1 MATPR
6 VRYNPLLTQHLVN
19 QNVFVD
25 HPFTLIDVGASGGIE
40 QHWLVFAKS
49 LLAFGFEPLIAE
61 VERLNRIEKHSN
73 ISYIAALL
81 TGPSK
86 MAEEHDRIVEKIQHR
101 NNQPFPR
108 TSAVRA
114 MSLLAM
120 DYAKSVFDPSGTG
133 AMTDERITLDKF
145 ISEKPDVDV
154 DFIKIDTDGYDYD
167 VLCGGD
173 VLLTKSPVLGLFV
186 ECQFHGSVHQDANL
200 FSNID
205 RFLRSRGYS
214 LFDIEVYRY
223 SRGTLPKPFFYDI
236 TAQTL
241 EGQVLWG
248 DALYLRD
255 AGDPDYE
262 KMWEIQLYPQKL
274 LKLACIFEIYGLE
287 DCAAELLEGK
297 RRELENL
304 VDIDHCLNLLTPEL
318 GGKKVVFQEYV
329 RRFEK
334 NVRDWFPSH
343 YNSQGFLEEVAS
355 RETTPESGGG
365 HIILERDMEAQKQEI
380 ARLRQQLNGW
390 QIHWRAVENSAGWR
404 LLSAWRRGR
413 DRLVPE
419 GTRRR
424 RLYEAVIGSLR
435 PLPR

>member
-6 VRYNPLLTQHLVN
+6 VRYNPPLTRHLVD

-25 HPFTLIDVGASGGIE
+25 HPFTLIDVGASGGIQ
-40 QHWLVFAKS
+40 QHWLVFANN
-49 LLAFGFEPLIAE
+49 LLAFGFDLLVAE
-61 VERLNRIEKHSN
+61 VERLNRLERHSN
-73 ISYIAALL
+73 ISYIAAKV

-86 MAEEHDRIVEKIQHR
+86 MEDEHDRIVEKIQHK
-101 NNQPFPR
+101 NNQPFSR

-114 MSLLAM
+114 LSLLRM
-120 DYAKSVFDPSGTG
+120 DYAKSVYDPSGTG

-145 ISEKPDVDV
+145 LSGRPDVNV

-173 VLLTKSPVLGLFV
+173 VLLTKAPLLGLFV
-186 ECQFHGSVHQDANL
+186 ECQFHGSVHQDASL

-223 SRGTLPKPFFYDI
+223 SRAALPKPFVSDLPS
-236 TAQTL
+236 QTG

-262 KMWEIQLYPQKL
+262 KMWGIHLSPQKV

-304 VDIDHCLNLLTPEL
+304 VDIEHCLNLLTPEL
-318 GGKKVVFQEYV
+318 GGKRVAFQEYF
-329 RRFEK
+329 RRFEN
-334 NVRDWFPSH
+334 NVSDWFPSH
-343 YNSQGFLEEVAS
+343 YNTQGFLEGVAS
-355 RETTPESGGG
+355 RENPGPEGER
-365 HIILERDMEAQKQEI
+365 IILERDMEPQKYEI
-380 ARLRQQLNGW
+380 ARLRQQLEGW
-390 QIHWRAVENSAGWR
+390 QKHWQSVENSAGWR
-404 LLSAWRRGR
+404 LLSAWRRIR
-413 DRLVPE
+413 DRLTPE

-424 RLYEAVIGSLR
+424 QLYDSVIGRLR
-435 PLPR
+435 PVSR

>member
-1 MATPR
+1 
-6 VRYNPLLTQHLVN
+6 
-19 QNVFVD
+19 
-25 HPFTLIDVGASGGIE
+25 
-40 QHWLVFAKS
+40 
-49 LLAFGFEPLIAE
+49 
-61 VERLNRIEKHSN
+61 
-73 ISYIAALL
+73 
-81 TGPSK
+81 
-86 MAEEHDRIVEKIQHR
+86 
-101 NNQPFPR
+101 
-108 TSAVRA
+108 
-114 MSLLAM
+114 M

-145 ISEKPDVDV
+145 VSGKPDVNV

-173 VLLTKSPVLGLFV
+173 ELLTKSPVLGLFV

-262 KMWEIQLYPQKL
+262 KMWEIQLSPQKL

-297 RRELENL
+297 RLELENL
-304 VDIDHCLNLLTPEL
+304 VDIEQCLNLLTPQL

-329 RRFEK
+329 RRFEN
-334 NVRDWFPSH
+334 NVSDWLPSH
-343 YNSQGFLEEVAS
+343 YTGSDQGSEVVMS
-355 RETTPESGGG
+355 HPKQ
-365 HIILERDMEAQKQEI
+365 LRD
-380 ARLRQQLNGW
+380 
-390 QIHWRAVENSAGWR
+390 WRTSWR
-404 LLSAWRRGR
+404 G
-413 DRLVPE
+413 
-419 GTRRR
+419 
-424 RLYEAVIGSLR
+424 
-435 PLPR
+435 